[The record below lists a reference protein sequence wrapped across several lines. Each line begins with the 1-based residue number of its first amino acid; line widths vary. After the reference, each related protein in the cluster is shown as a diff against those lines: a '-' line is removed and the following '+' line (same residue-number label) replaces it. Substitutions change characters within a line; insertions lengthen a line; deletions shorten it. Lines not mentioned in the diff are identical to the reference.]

1 MKKKKAYS
9 KYAVGDVCSRFIDR
23 NGNICDE
30 KINTRTVGID
40 LEELKKKE
48 RSILVA
54 GGERKLNSLHVALS
68 SKIAN
73 TLVTDQFTAKL
84 LLGR

>member
-1 MKKKKAYS
+1 MWW
-9 KYAVGDVCSRFIDR
+9 
-23 NGNICDE
+23 
-30 KINTRTVGID
+30 KINSRTVGID